1 MNAPMTPEKII
12 ENLTAYNEYRRGVR
26 YAENTPTKGE
36 VGITIECAIAYIKKH
51 EALDNADKDDGK

>member
-1 MNAPMTPEKII
+1 
-12 ENLTAYNEYRRGVR
+12 VR

-51 EALDNADKDDGK
+51 EALDKADKDDGK